1 MAYST
6 CGRLRR
12 KGLKGATQ
20 GHVVWWQSNVEPQI
34 RGKNLAHLG
43 LGFRDGMRL
52 AFDWY
57 VDKLFTFSYLQKH
70 SMGWTKH

>member
-1 MAYST
+1 M
-6 CGRLRR
+6 
-12 KGLKGATQ
+12 
-20 GHVVWWQSNVEPQI
+20 VWWQSNVEPQI